1 MSHNKIRLSTL
12 SLTKIKRAPHKME
25 AEMSVFFGPDLAR
38 ASFKRRL
45 STLALI
51 FPQLYARAN
60 RAGESGA
67 RGVVKTPCP
76 VARCIFCIY
85 IAEGHRNWCCSL
97 WRTIWGTLCFL
108 SSCGRRQMFRGA
120 PGRRRELKNAF
131 LRLWQLEVSRTYIYI
146 REGCGSS
153 ASKGGTGIFS
163 SAERERDN
171 FKKW

>member
-25 AEMSVFFGPDLAR
+25 LGMSAFFGPDLVR
-38 ASFKRRL
+38 ASFKSCL

-51 FPQLYARAN
+51 FPQLAARI
-60 RAGESGA
+60 EQVS
-67 RGVVKTPCP
+67 VVKTPCP
-76 VARCIFCIY
+76 GAGCIFCIY

-131 LRLWQLEVSRTYIYI
+131 LRLWQLEVSRAYIYI
-146 REGCGSS
+146 REGCGSR
-153 ASKGGTGIFS
+153 ASKGGTGIFQ
-163 SAERERDN
+163 AQRER
-171 FKKW
+171 